1 MQAFISVKTLH
12 VFFFFFL
19 LHSDTSP
26 KRSCKRIIATQ
37 KTTMSFFFCFLFL
50 KELFPFFVSLGLAS
64 GQVWPSAAHVAT
76 CISRVWR
83 LPGSRGSGG
92 GGLWEPVV
100 SVSPARAPSPAG
112 TCHLCPVTLALFFV
126 PTEDRARCSFPP
138 PPPALHA
145 PHPGRLER
153 AAFISRMMDLLNIRT
168 WAPGWRCHV
177 FPSVVGP
184 QTNTASLGLPV

>member
-12 VFFFFFL
+12 VFFFFSSSLRHFTKKEL
-19 LHSDTSP
+19 QENYSDS
-26 KRSCKRIIATQ
+26 KNHHVV
-37 KTTMSFFFCFLFL
+37 FFCFLFL

-126 PTEDRARCSFPP
+126 PTEDRARCSFLP